1 MKEGAMKR
9 TLRLLVLVSAGAL
22 ALAFAVPALAAYNQ
36 NIELAVQQSSYK
48 PGAAAGPGFLFFSDA
63 NNDATAK
70 MKIFS
75 PAGYV
80 NTLTQAPGT
89 TVGQAYALVKAGA
102 LGGAILPLAGP
113 VTVGNPSDPALQ
125 AASQQCRGT
134 PAPNQEILVLN
145 TSLQGQSIQVPDFL
159 NTSGP
164 YVTQEICLPPPA
176 AAAFQAQVVLANF
189 TIKGIFTN
197 AATTGAHQWAGDFT
211 PYAGTVP
218 NAAGTV
224 ELRTYVGLP
233 SSLTLKRARSKA
245 RFVKFTGKLAV
256 SGLNV
261 AGIKLDLYYSTLSSP
276 APNFTKPSK
285 AGITGKGKVVRTK
298 SLKGNGTFS
307 ITRPK
312 VKKRTYF
319 QARLEDEWAL
329 RECQGPSPSGLP
341 IPCLEEILSPLT
353 SNQVRVLPPR
363 HR

>member
-1 MKEGAMKR
+1 MKR

-36 NIELAVQQSSYK
+36 NLELAVQQSSYK
-48 PGAAAGPGFLFFSDA
+48 PGAAANPGFLFFSDA

-80 NTLTQAPGT
+80 NSLTQTPGT
-89 TVGQAYALVKAGA
+89 TVGQAYALVKANA

-113 VTVGNPSDPALQ
+113 VVVGNPADPTLQ

-134 PAPNQEILVLN
+134 PTNQEILVLN

-159 NTSGP
+159 NTAGP

-189 TIKGIFTN
+189 TIKGLFTN

-218 NAAGTV
+218 NPAGTV
-224 ELRTYVGLP
+224 ELRTILGLP
-233 SSLTLKRARSKA
+233 SSLTLKRAKSKPSV
-245 RFVKFTGKLAV
+245 VKFTGKLAV
-256 SGLNV
+256 SGINV
-261 AGIKLDLYYSTLSSP
+261 AGIKLRLYYSPSTNP
-276 APNFTKPSK
+276 APNFTNPSK
-285 AGITGKGKVVRTK
+285 AGITGKGKVVSTK
-298 SLKGNGTFS
+298 VLKSSGTYS
-307 ITRPK
+307 IVRPK

-319 QARLEDEWAL
+319 QMRLEDEWAL
-329 RECQGPSPSGLP
+329 KMPTCQGPSPSGLP
-341 IPCLEEILSPLT
+341 IPCLEEILAPMT
-353 SNQVRVLPPR
+353 SNQVKVLPPKKR
-363 HR
+363 R